1 MSYDENQEAEA
12 PKAEAS
18 TPRERSPLAVAA
30 SNLNKAHVARAKCQ
44 TRVAKLATDYAAA
57 QQALVNASDALA
69 AARASHE
76 ALLNES

>member
-1 MSYDENQEAEA
+1 MSYDENQEAET

-44 TRVAKLATDYAAA
+44 IRVAKLAADYTEA
-57 QQALVNASDALA
+57 QRNLAEASDALA
-69 AARASHE
+69 AARAAHE
-76 ALLNES
+76 ALLNGD